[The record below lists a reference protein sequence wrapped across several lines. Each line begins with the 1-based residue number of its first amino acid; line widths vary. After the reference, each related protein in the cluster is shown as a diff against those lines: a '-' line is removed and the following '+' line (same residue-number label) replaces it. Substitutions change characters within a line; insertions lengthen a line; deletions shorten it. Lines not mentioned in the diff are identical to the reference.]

1 MLAPERRVSLD
12 VLPATWDP
20 YPFCL
25 TTFCNMGR
33 ISYISQIIFQN
44 LFIRDKRHFS
54 PLAILIPPRTLL
66 QLSHPK
72 YEFWAAKNV
81 TCLPFSL
88 LFSGHLYKNHSAETW
103 GLGCLFLDYSQPG
116 YLCGLL
122 PTDHPLRPGSHQ
134 WTHSTALSLF
144 RWPEQLIL
152 SKMNR
157 WVFFFESHAM
167 LAHQTNR
174 SRFYYPKL
182 VRKMRH

>member
-1 MLAPERRVSLD
+1 MTWVTNSISGLEYD
-12 VLPATWDP
+12 FATYIGRP
-20 YPFCL
+20 KKV
-25 TTFCNMGR
+25 TFWIAWLS
-33 ISYISQIIFQN
+33 ISFTS
-44 LFIRDKRHFS
+44 
-54 PLAILIPPRTLL
+54 TLL

-174 SRFYYPKL
+174 SRFYYPKS

>member
-1 MLAPERRVSLD
+1 MTHVINEGGGHVWSFYEPMILKILLNVLWTPLGAGSRVLN
-12 VLPATWDP
+12 PAD
-20 YPFCL
+20 
-25 TTFCNMGR
+25 
-33 ISYISQIIFQN
+33 QIKWQKN
-44 LFIRDKRHFS
+44 RNVPSTLF
-54 PLAILIPPRTLL
+54 

-174 SRFYYPKL
+174 SRF
-182 VRKMRH
+182 